1 MENQFETNQ
10 FENERA
16 NGSKKER
23 FGAESITADQATRL
37 ADAIDQMKRATGS
50 IYEAIS
56 SLGLASGDIAKLKL
70 SQGKSK
76 AIELESQAELK
87 IAEKPLLYVG
97 AAFAV
102 GWILARLS
110 K

>member
-1 MENQFETNQ
+1 MDNQFETNQ

-16 NGSKKER
+16 NGSKER
-23 FGAESITADQATRL
+23 FESISSDQATRI
-37 ADAIDQMKRATGS
+37 AEAIDQMKKATGS

-56 SLGLASGDIAKLKL
+56 SMGFASGDIAKLKL
-70 SQGKSK
+70 SQGKHK
-76 AIELESQAELK
+76 ALELESQAELK